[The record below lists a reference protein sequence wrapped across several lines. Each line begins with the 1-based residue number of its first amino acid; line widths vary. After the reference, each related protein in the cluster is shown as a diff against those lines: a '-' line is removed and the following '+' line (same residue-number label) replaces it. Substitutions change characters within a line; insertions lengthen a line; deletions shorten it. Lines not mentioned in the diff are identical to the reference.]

1 MSTGSNVSKSKQ
13 GEVYA
18 SLKKNPLESEGV
30 TKMYLQQQF
39 KDADRTLVVTQPQTV
54 VSGII

>member
-18 SLKKNPLESEGV
+18 CLKKNPLESEGV
-30 TKMYLQQQF
+30 TKMYLQ
-39 KDADRTLVVTQPQTV
+39 
-54 VSGII
+54 